1 MAQRSAGRK
10 GTGKSKTRPS
20 GGAADVGTVTNRVN
34 DLATSLIDGVATLFG
49 EDRPLRDRSVSS
61 ASLLIVGANYT
72 FGDLPLEKRQDQS
85 RLGNDRRHFMALVG
99 ALLRTQPEEVR
110 RRVSQAD
117 DEIREVIEQTH
128 AVYHSSTG
136 KALEAVRKAAANI
149 LEAIANL
156 HDPAEGSTVLIPDT
170 NGLIRSPALH
180 LWDFDDVETF
190 ELLLVPPV
198 LSELDKLKIQ
208 YRNPVVRRKAQSV
221 IRQIK
226 EYRNRGPL
234 TEGVDIVK
242 GRSRLRS
249 FAVEVRAPEVLP
261 WLDHDSLDDRILAW
275 CVEAMRMHP
284 RSVVKLVTS
293 DINLQNK
300 AEFAKVPFIEPPL
313 EESR

>member
-1 MAQRSAGRK
+1 
-10 GTGKSKTRPS
+10 
-20 GGAADVGTVTNRVN
+20 
-34 DLATSLIDGVATLFG
+34 
-49 EDRPLRDRSVSS
+49 
-61 ASLLIVGANYT
+61 
-72 FGDLPLEKRQDQS
+72 
-85 RLGNDRRHFMALVG
+85 MALVG